1 MGVLGVIFAV
11 ITQVRINVMNL
22 YSGSLAL
29 SNAWDALA
37 SKRVGR
43 QWWMVA
49 LCVAGIACYPVNI
62 LQYTGEFLA
71 VTGIMTNTWIFIL
84 LSDYYVCRKLLNLAP
99 AHDIEY
105 RDGWVKDWNVCG
117 MVALGSSL
125 LVGALGVAGCE

>member
-1 MGVLGVIFAV
+1 
-11 ITQVRINVMNL
+11 MNL

-37 SKRVGR
+37 SKRIGR

-49 LCVAGIACYPVNI
+49 LCVAGVACYPVNI

-84 LSDYYVCRKLLNLAP
+84 LSDYFVCRKWLKLAP
-99 AHDIEY
+99 AQNIEY
-105 RDGWVKDWNVCG
+105 RDGLVKDWNVCG

-125 LVGALGVAGCE
+125 LVGALGVAGFYPCTSHRLSRCCSVR